1 MFSRRILNLEG
12 YKSERANKGRFS
24 TAIESLKSIKDI
36 KIYSAEIYFI
46 NRFKKYSRIF
56 SNTNAIYS
64 SLVASPKFILE
75 MLVFIALAVAVLF
88 ISISKLDN
96 LNALPL
102 LGIFAFAAYKAQ
114 PALSNVIYG
123 INSIE
128 YGSKIISNLYKELQ
142 KSNTNIKNINISST
156 NQTLLKSNNVL
167 VIRNLE
173 YLHN

>member
-1 MFSRRILNLEG
+1 M
-12 YKSERANKGRFS
+12 
-24 TAIESLKSIKDI
+24 
-36 KIYSAEIYFI
+36 
-46 NRFKKYSRIF
+46 
-56 SNTNAIYS
+56 
-64 SLVASPKFILE
+64 
-75 MLVFIALAVAVLF
+75 
-88 ISISKLDN
+88 
-96 LNALPL
+96 PL

-173 YLHN
+173 YLHTNNEGIKDINFSIKNPSLFFLWGKVVQGNQQS